1 MEDTSIDVFVSYASE
16 DRETVARPLA
26 EALQASGYHVWFDDF
41 VLEVGDSLR
50 REIDRGLSRCRYG
63 VVILSPNF
71 FAKQW
76 PQKELDGLSARES
89 AGQRKLILPVW
100 HQLSG
105 EDLRHYSPM
114 LADRVGLKTS
124 LGISHV
130 VERIVKVLGSNKAL
144 KSNKAEEVI
153 INVTKPQLLI
163 HSFEQNIDSFE
174 QDMESPEAWWAV
186 LLKSWLKDGCPRCGG
201 KLEYQDGPNGE
212 LLCTECGMDAVKELG
227 M

>member
-26 EALQASGYHVWFDDF
+26 EALQASGYRVWFDDF

-50 REIDRGLSRCRYG
+50 REIDRGLSQCRYG

-100 HQLSG
+100 HQLSD
-105 EDLRHYSPM
+105 EDLRQYSPM
-114 LADRVGLKTS
+114 LADRVGLKTT

-130 VERIVKVLGSNKAL
+130 VERIVAVLVSNKAL
-144 KSNKAEEVI
+144 LSNKAEGTTA
-153 INVTKPQLLI
+153 NVTKPQPLI
-163 HSFEQNIDSFE
+163 HSFE

-186 LLKSWLKDGCPRCGG
+186 LLKSWLKDGCPGCGG
-201 KLEYQDGPNGE
+201 ELEYQGGPNSE
-212 LLCTECGMDAVKELG
+212 LLIICTGCGMDAVKELG